1 MLDSTIR
8 CTFPTIIF
16 CPEGLSIKIITY
28 LINSKESWFKFLI
41 SEYEIWL
48 ICFPAHLLHLSGK
61 QLVDWI
67 TQISA
72 HNHLSKPLLSN
83 TSIKIWD
90 RSLTHGWLDWRL
102 KCNDLI
108 KKRLE
113 TLIPIYF
120 LWQIKFKLKSFYLLN
135 IGWRKVTSFSQ
146 AFLPLL

>member
-1 MLDSTIR
+1 MQLASLGLKLTGKGIEKILDSTIR

-108 KKRLE
+108 KEKAWNFDPNLFSL
-113 TLIPIYF
+113 T
-120 LWQIKFKLKSFYLLN
+120 N
-135 IGWRKVTSFSQ
+135 KVQVKIILFT
-146 AFLPLL
+146 